1 MIHLRVYGK
10 IFNIF
15 CFQTTRL
22 YSRFGSFKQNKI
34 QSSNSHTVHITVY
47 SKLAVT
53 YCIDLQIMVYSTL
66 IAVVALWWSSSGYQE
81 HENSSA
87 ADGQLLV
94 NILLRGYRCTGTSQ
108 PWEVSQHTEQG
119 WERSESRGIKR
130 GERKGWGKVGGVW
143 VCEEGK
149 KHIVEVRGRR
159 SIVGGGVK
167 ARVGVHR
174 EKILYCSW
182 GRRRRVRKYLHWA
195 ALLAIVHNKIYKVY

>member
-22 YSRFGSFKQNKI
+22 YSRFGSFIQNKI

-53 YCIDLQIMVYSTL
+53 YCIDLQIMVYSTS

-94 NILLRGYRCTGTSQ
+94 NILLRGYRSTGTSQ
-108 PWEVSQHTEQG
+108 PWKVSQHTEQG

-130 GERKGWGKVGGVW
+130 GERKGWEKVGGVW

-159 SIVGGGVK
+159 SGEKGTPMGRKKQRRGRGKGRGEGRRGGGGV
-167 ARVGVHR
+167 RS
-174 EKILYCSW
+174 ILGQS
-182 GRRRRVRKYLHWA
+182 KHDHKTL
-195 ALLAIVHNKIYKVY
+195 